1 MFLAS
6 LGVTNQSLRIN
17 NNIYVYTN
25 TDFFII
31 YKIIYIILLY
41 DYTIF
46 YIYVCLCMYMRKW
59 IFEEQSM
66 PHVFGLLLLSVQD
79 DFILDVGL

>member
-1 MFLAS
+1 
-6 LGVTNQSLRIN
+6 
-17 NNIYVYTN
+17 
-25 TDFFII
+25 
-31 YKIIYIILLY
+31 
-41 DYTIF
+41 
-46 YIYVCLCMYMRKW
+46 MYMRKW